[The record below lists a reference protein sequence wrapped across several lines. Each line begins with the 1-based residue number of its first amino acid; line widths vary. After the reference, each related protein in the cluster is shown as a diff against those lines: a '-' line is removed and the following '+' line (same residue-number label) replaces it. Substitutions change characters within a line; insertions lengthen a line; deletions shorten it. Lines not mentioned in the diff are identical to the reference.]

1 MSAVFEEVVPEVMT
15 DNPFKLFDKDW
26 TLITA
31 GQADRFNTMTA
42 SWGGLGILWQ
52 KPVAN
57 IYVRPTRYTYE
68 FLEKEDFFT
77 LSFFEEPYR
86 MALSLFG
93 SVSGRDMDK
102 VKPSGLTPVCDAT
115 GAVYYQ
121 EARLVLVLRKIYF
134 HDLEPAN
141 VRNIDLGEIYGPG
154 ESYHRLFMGEIV
166 KVLRKS

>member
-1 MSAVFEEVVPEVMT
+1 MNPLGWPGSSFWHYFSEIIHRIT
-15 DNPFKLFDKDW
+15 D
-26 TLITA
+26 
-31 GQADRFNTMTA
+31 
-42 SWGGLGILWQ
+42 LWH
-52 KPVAN
+52 
-57 IYVRPTRYTYE
+57 RL
-68 FLEKEDFFT
+68 LEKEDFFT

-102 VKPSGLTPVCDAT
+102 VKLSGLTPVGDAT

-141 VRNIDLGEIYGPG
+141 VRNIDLGEI
-154 ESYHRLFMGEIV
+154 V